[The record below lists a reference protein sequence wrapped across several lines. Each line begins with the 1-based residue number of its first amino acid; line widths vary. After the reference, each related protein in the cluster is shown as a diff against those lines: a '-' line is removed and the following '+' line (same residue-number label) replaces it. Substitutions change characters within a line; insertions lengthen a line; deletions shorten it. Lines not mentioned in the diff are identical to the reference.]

1 MPVYLSD
8 PFRACSTN
16 LFATDGSLHVSHSE
30 FFHSLR
36 RSKFCLQYG
45 LDQMAEACAPLP
57 FMLIIQAML
66 FLSPWFLRFHVNL
79 FTSLYMLKKCCRYS
93 TQNLWHVHQL
103 DSLGASGLG
112 FNHQQGLGLS
122 ENSVPLNPMV
132 LLIIIPIK
140 WLFHWEYTQHFQTN
154 PFLFH
159 PEKTFPSRRKLPWH
173 CLAMDPLFFL

>member
-79 FTSLYMLKKCCRYS
+79 FTSLYMLKKYCRYS

-112 FNHQQGLGLS
+112 LNHQQGFFS
-122 ENSVPLNPMV
+122 
-132 LLIIIPIK
+132 IQK
-140 WLFHWEYTQHFQTN
+140 R
-154 PFLFH
+154 LFH
-159 PEKTFPSRRKLPWH
+159 PGLEAA
-173 CLAMDPLFFL
+173 LALLGYGSTCFFVTALAELKPMLCALELL